1 MRDKVIIV
9 SDGYT
14 THLFLN
20 GKVYG
25 DNIVGVEYK
34 HNTDSGKEICPI
46 LRITAETLPAPEMG
60 NLENFKKIIFSL
72 LEGQE
77 DELTTTEK
85 RVREILEHMQ
95 GITFSEWLKLKSC
108 IDALFNAD
116 VGKMKNEIQ
125 IADTETIVA
134 EYKRNY
140 DLL

>member
-1 MRDKVIIV
+1 MRDKVIIA

-14 THLFLN
+14 TNLFLN

-34 HNTDSGKEICPI
+34 HNTDRDKEIGPM
-46 LRITAETLPAPEMG
+46 LRITAETLPVPETG
-60 NLENFKKIIFSL
+60 NFEHFKRLIVSL
-72 LEGQE
+72 MYGPKREE
-77 DELTTTEK
+77 IMTEQ
-85 RVREILEHMQ
+85 RVREIIDHMQ
-95 GITFSEWLKLKSC
+95 GITFSEWQKLKSC

-116 VGKMKNEIQ
+116 AGKMKNEIQ

-134 EYKRNY
+134 EYKSNY

>member
-1 MRDKVIIV
+1 
-9 SDGYT
+9 
-14 THLFLN
+14 
-20 GKVYG
+20 
-25 DNIVGVEYK
+25 
-34 HNTDSGKEICPI
+34 
-46 LRITAETLPAPEMG
+46 
-60 NLENFKKIIFSL
+60 
-72 LEGQE
+72 
-77 DELTTTEK
+77 
-85 RVREILEHMQ
+85 MQ